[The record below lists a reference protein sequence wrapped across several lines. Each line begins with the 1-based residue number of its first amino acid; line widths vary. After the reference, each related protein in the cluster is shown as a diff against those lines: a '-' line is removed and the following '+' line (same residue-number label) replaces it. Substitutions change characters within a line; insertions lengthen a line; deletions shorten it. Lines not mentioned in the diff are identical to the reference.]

1 MEKENKN
8 IWLTYSE
15 KEKEELH
22 KICELYKSWLDRGKT
37 ERECV
42 ELAVELA
49 EKAGYHNL
57 EEYLSEE
64 RQIRKGEKI
73 YAVCMKKC
81 IVLFRICLLYTSPSP
96 RD

>member
-37 ERECV
+37 EREC
-42 ELAVELA
+42 
-49 EKAGYHNL
+49 GTGG
-57 EEYLSEE
+57 
-64 RQIRKGEKI
+64 RTGRKGGI
-73 YAVCMKKC
+73 
-81 IVLFRICLLYTSPSP
+81 S
-96 RD
+96 